1 MRTAPV
7 FNRSGFISC
16 ALGTLT
22 EPPVA
27 IRGLS
32 DFASGIGPAIAY
44 AAMRIDLRTANPMKQ
59 RVLFVDDEAML
70 LEMYRLVFE
79 QDQDRWDIQF
89 APGAKE
95 ALEMMEKQPFDVIV
109 SDMRMPGMSGAE
121 LFQEVIKL
129 YPKTSRLIM
138 SGYADQEQ
146 IAKCIGATHQFIAK
160 PFDIKLLKSTIWRVC
175 ALDGWMLDER
185 LRTVVAQLYSVPSL
199 PSLYFRIMDALTSPN
214 AGVDTIGAIVA
225 KDPAMTAKIL
235 QLVNSAFFGIA
246 RKVSNA
252 SEAVQYLGVGRVR
265 SLVLSLHVFTCFDK
279 MRIKNFSIERVWG
292 HSMATGMLAQ
302 RIAKAERAGRE
313 DQDEA
318 YVAGMLHDIGKVMLA
333 SSFVDRYADAVALAS
348 DRKIPMIDAEREV
361 FGVTHAEVGAY
372 LLGLWGLP
380 IAIVESVALHHV
392 PRGTGVKTFSP
403 LTAVHAASV
412 FENEIFEN
420 GMGGVVSKIDT
431 DYFAEIGLADRVGEW
446 RDIARE
452 ALGEIAVS

>member
-1 MRTAPV
+1 
-7 FNRSGFISC
+7 
-16 ALGTLT
+16 
-22 EPPVA
+22 
-27 IRGLS
+27 
-32 DFASGIGPAIAY
+32 
-44 AAMRIDLRTANPMKQ
+44 
-59 RVLFVDDEAML
+59 ML

-95 ALEMMEKQPFDVIV
+95 ALEMMEREPFDVIV
-109 SDMRMPGMSGAE
+109 SDMRMPGMSGAD
-121 LFQEVIKL
+121 LFQEVMKL

-146 IAKCIGATHQFIAK
+146 IAQCIGATHQFIAK

-175 ALDGWMLDER
+175 ALDGWMLDEK

-199 PSLYFRIMDALTSPN
+199 PSLYFRIMDALASPD

-252 SEAVQYLGVGRVR
+252 AEAVQYLGVGRVR
-265 SLVLSLHVFTCFDK
+265 SLVLSLHVFTCFDSMK
-279 MRIKNFSIERVWG
+279 IKNFSIERVWG

-302 RIAKAERAGRE
+302 KIAKMERASRE
-313 DQDEA
+313 EQDEA
-318 YVAGMLHDIGKVMLA
+318 YVAGMLHDIGKVMMA
-333 SSFVDRYADAVALAS
+333 SSFVEQYANAVAVATE
-348 DRKIPMIDAEREV
+348 RKIPMIEAEREI

-380 IAIVESVALHHV
+380 ISIVEAVALHHQ
-392 PRGTGVKTFSP
+392 PAGSPLDSFSP

-412 FENEIFEN
+412 FENEISEN
-420 GMGGVVSKIDT
+420 GTGAPCGKID
-431 DYFAEIGLADRVGEW
+431 DEYLEKLGLADRLEDW
-446 RDIARE
+446 RDTARE
-452 ALGEIAVS
+452 ALGGVGA

>member
-1 MRTAPV
+1 MKH
-7 FNRSGFISC
+7 
-16 ALGTLT
+16 
-22 EPPVA
+22 
-27 IRGLS
+27 
-32 DFASGIGPAIAY
+32 
-44 AAMRIDLRTANPMKQ
+44 RI
-59 RVLFVDDEAML
+59 LFVDDEAML

-89 APGAKE
+89 AAGAKE
-95 ALEMMEKQPFDVIV
+95 ALEMMAREPFDVIV
-109 SDMRMPGMSGAE
+109 SDMRMPGMSGAD
-121 LFQEVIKL
+121 LFQEVMKL

-175 ALDGWMLDER
+175 ALDGWMLDEK

-199 PSLYFRIMDALTSPN
+199 PSLYFRIMDALASPD

-252 SEAVQYLGVGRVR
+252 AEAVQYLGVGRVR

-279 MRIKNFSIERVWG
+279 MKIKDFSIERVWG

-302 RIAKAERAGRE
+302 KIAKMERASRE

-318 YVAGMLHDIGKVMLA
+318 YVAGMLHDIGKVMMA
-333 SSFVDRYADAVALAS
+333 SSFAEQYASAVSIATE
-348 DRKIPMIDAEREV
+348 RKVPMIEAEREV

-380 IAIVESVALHHV
+380 ISIVEAVALHHL
-392 PRGTGVKTFSP
+392 PGNSLLNSFSP
-403 LTAVHAASV
+403 LTAVHTASV
-412 FENEIFEN
+412 FENDISEN
-420 GMGGVVSKIDT
+420 GIGVSSTRID
-431 DYFAEIGLADRVGEW
+431 DEYLEKLGLADRLEDW
-446 RDIARE
+446 RDSARE
-452 ALGEIAVS
+452 ALGCVGSS

>member
-1 MRTAPV
+1 
-7 FNRSGFISC
+7 
-16 ALGTLT
+16 
-22 EPPVA
+22 
-27 IRGLS
+27 
-32 DFASGIGPAIAY
+32 
-44 AAMRIDLRTANPMKQ
+44 
-59 RVLFVDDEAML
+59 ML

-79 QDQDRWDIQF
+79 QDQDKWDIQF

-95 ALEMMEKQPFDVIV
+95 ALAMMQEQPFDVVV
-109 SDMRMPGMSGAE
+109 SDMRMPGMSGAD
-121 LFQEVIKL
+121 LFQEVMKL
-129 YPKTSRLIM
+129 YPKSSRLIM

-146 IAKCIGATHQFIAK
+146 IAKCLGATHQFIAK

-175 ALDGWMLDER
+175 ALDGWMLDEK

-199 PSLYFRIMDALTSPN
+199 PSLYFRIMDALNSPD

-252 SEAVQYLGVGRVR
+252 MEAVQYLGVGRVR
-265 SLVLSLHVFTCFDK
+265 SLVLSLHVFTCFDHMK
-279 MRIKNFSIERVWG
+279 IKNFSIERVWG

-302 RIAKAERAGRE
+302 KIAKMEKAGRE
-313 DQDEA
+313 EQDEA

-333 SSFVDRYADAVALAS
+333 SSFADQYAQAVSIATE
-348 DRKIPMIDAEREV
+348 RKIPMLEAEREI

-380 IAIVESVALHHV
+380 ISIVEAVALHNV
-392 PRGTGVKTFSP
+392 PVSSAIKAFSP

-412 FENEIFEN
+412 FENEISDN
-420 GMGGVVSKIDT
+420 GTGAPCAKID
-431 DYFAEIGLADRVGEW
+431 DEYIGEIGLADRVEEW
-446 RDIARE
+446 RDTARE
-452 ALGEIAVS
+452 ALGAVAVA

>member
-1 MRTAPV
+1 
-7 FNRSGFISC
+7 
-16 ALGTLT
+16 
-22 EPPVA
+22 
-27 IRGLS
+27 
-32 DFASGIGPAIAY
+32 
-44 AAMRIDLRTANPMKQ
+44 MKQ
-59 RVLFVDDEAML
+59 RILFVDDEAML

-79 QDQDRWDIQF
+79 GDKDRWDIQF

-95 ALEMMEKQPFDVIV
+95 ALALMEQQPFDVVV
-109 SDMRMPGMSGAE
+109 SDMRMPGMSGAD
-121 LFQEVIKL
+121 LFQEVSKL
-129 YPKTSRLIM
+129 YPQTSRLIM

-175 ALDGWMLDER
+175 ALDGWMLDEK

-199 PSLYFRIMDALTSPN
+199 PSLYFRIMDALASPD

-252 SEAVQYLGVGRVR
+252 TEAVQYLGVGRVR
-265 SLVLSLHVFTCFDK
+265 SLVLSLHVFSCFDK
-279 MRIKNFSIERVWG
+279 VKIPNFSIERVWA
-292 HSMATGMLAQ
+292 HSLATGMVAQ
-302 RIAKAERAGRE
+302 MIAKQAGANRA
-313 DQDEA
+313 DQDET

-333 SSFVDRYADAVALAS
+333 SSFADKYAAAVALAAE
-348 DRKIPMIDAEREV
+348 KKVPMIDAEREI
-361 FGVTHAEVGAY
+361 FGVSHSEVGAY

-380 IAIVESVALHHV
+380 ISIVEAVALHHT
-392 PRGTGVKTFSP
+392 PHSSGVTTFSP

-412 FENEIFEN
+412 FENEISTSDI
-420 GMGGVVSKIDT
+420 GAPVPKIDQEYM
-431 DYFAEIGLADRVGEW
+431 DAIGLADRVEDW

-452 ALGEIAVS
+452 AMGAVGA